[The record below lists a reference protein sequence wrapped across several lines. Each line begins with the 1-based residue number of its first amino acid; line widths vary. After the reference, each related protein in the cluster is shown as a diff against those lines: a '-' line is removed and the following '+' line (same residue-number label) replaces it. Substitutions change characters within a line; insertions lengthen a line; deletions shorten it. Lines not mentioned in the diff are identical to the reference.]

1 MVLTRTL
8 CALAGLVMAGGC
20 LSVLPEP
27 DAPGALYRIAPVE
40 AGASLSRH
48 VIIRE
53 PEAPRLF
60 AGRDM
65 VVEGADGG
73 LRLVGGA
80 EWAGRYT
87 RLVQLALID
96 ALSGGEG
103 MALDASSG
111 APGDYELS
119 WRVAEILVSDAR
131 ARCVLDLNLLD
142 GRTRAP
148 VAAGKVSGGGAV
160 TGSGPGDRARALSMA
175 SRACVAAAAAFVAE
189 KAAADRP
196 AS

>member
-1 MVLTRTL
+1 MAIRRSLFTL
-8 CALAGLVMAGGC
+8 IGLAALGGC

-27 DAPGALYRIAPVE
+27 SAPGALYRIGQMETSSQLA
-40 AGASLSRH
+40 AH
-48 VIIRE
+48 VVIRE

-73 LRLVGGA
+73 LRLVAGA

-87 RLVQLALID
+87 RLVQIALID
-96 ALSGGEG
+96 SLSGGDG
-103 MALDASSG
+103 MALEASSG

-119 WRVAEILVSDAR
+119 WRVSEIAVSGNR
-131 ARCVLDLNLLD
+131 ARCALDLTLLD

-148 VAAGKVSGGGAV
+148 VAAAKVSAEGRS
-160 TGSGPGDRARALSMA
+160 SGNAPGERAQALSVA
-175 SRACVAAAAAFVAE
+175 SRACVAKAAAFVATN
-189 KAAADRP
+189 
-196 AS
+196 ASAVPSS